1 MSNRD
6 YEYNSNICKVDKVQF
21 SLLSPDEIRNNAT
34 CKVCDHTLYIT
45 SQEGIST
52 PSPGG
57 LYDLRMGAIDSNVI
71 CQTCEQRSSL
81 CPGHFGYID
90 LAAPVFHMHFMPRIL
105 KLLKCVC
112 FRCSKLLLD
121 DEELEIDSKDV
132 YEKFDLIHEKSK
144 KKKICGCV
152 NGCGSIQP
160 TRYTKEGIGKV
171 FAEWIY
177 KDQENKKVLIKADDV
192 LKIFKRITDEDC
204 IKLGMNPDFCRPEWL
219 ICTVLPVP
227 PPAVR
232 PSVKQDN
239 NQRSDDDLTYKL
251 IDIVKANSKLQEKIA
266 NNQLEY
272 IDDNITVIQ
281 YHVATLINNDQP
293 FGAGVPQAN
302 VQRSGRTLKSLQQRV
317 KSKDGRIRGNLMGKR
332 VDFSARSVIT
342 PDPFIGIDELGVPK
356 NIAKNL
362 TFPEK
367 VTELNIDRLKKYILN
382 GYDTWPGVKN
392 IKKVGEDSIKNLKHV
407 DLNKMVEELQI
418 GDICN
423 RHLIDGDIV
432 LFNRQPS
439 LHKMSMMGHRIK
451 VMDANTFRLNVC
463 VTSPYNADF
472 DGDEMNMHVPQS
484 QQTVSELMNL
494 AMVPTQIVSPQEGK
508 PVIGLV
514 QDALLGASRL
524 TLNNKEL
531 QYIMPFGE
539 EFENVNHQFLFNKKE
554 FMNLMMWN
562 NSFTNMKKI
571 PSTINLNNCD
581 YWTGKQVFSSVLP
594 DINIKNKKIDIENGL
609 IIEKDKNKNYLVKKN
624 LATSSGS
631 LIHTIFNDL
640 GKKDAADYLNNCQG
654 ITNNFLLQTGFS
666 VGISDLIINKKVVEQ
681 INDVIKE
688 KKMNVDSILEDIQKG
703 LLERKYHTSLNE
715 EFETLVTQELN
726 AATDEAGNLTK
737 DNLDVVNNRFV
748 NMITAG
754 SKGNIINICQMIAC
768 VGQCAVEGKRIPKHY
783 KNRTLPHFS
792 QFDNTAESRGFVE
805 NSFYKGLQ
813 PHEFYFHA
821 MGGREG
827 IIDTAVKT
835 SETGYI
841 QRRLIK
847 ALEDVKVNYD
857 LTLRNHNEEII
868 QFLYGEDGLE
878 SSKLEKQHID
888 DLIDID
894 MNEFEN
900 RYKNPKILEPYMK
913 NKKITGLNKEFE
925 NLFNNLLDF
934 RKYIINNII
943 NQINN
948 DIYQSLNI
956 DRIILNNSIQFKLV
970 SLNDLEPEYLF
981 ENVNKLIEKIK
992 INRKDVIE
1000 DETYNPTYILHN
1012 IIRFKLSPYNLYIKN
1027 KISKLAFDKILEEI
1041 EYRFIKGFSEAGE
1054 MVGTITAQSIGEPA
1068 TQMTLNTFH
1077 FAGVAAKSNV
1087 TRGVPRLKELLSVS
1101 KNIKNPSLSIY
1112 LKDVKDND
1120 VTKIKQIK
1128 NSITY
1133 TNIRGL
1139 VRSTAIYFDP
1149 DIEETILL
1157 EEEHKKILTNE
1168 SEWKAELNAQD
1179 YKCENECEEEEDK
1192 SCPYILVIEFSK
1204 KKLLDKNIDMETI
1217 SNFINTEF
1225 NNTDEKA
1232 TISCSMSN
1240 TNTVNDKL
1248 LLRIRLK
1255 EGDVEEDDFNL
1266 LKLLEKNIL
1275 DIKISGINNIT
1286 GSNVR
1291 KIDTKSIDEMGNIY
1305 NNKQVILDTS
1315 GSNLIDVLAQDNIDT
1330 QNTISNDIHEVLS
1343 VLGVEA
1349 ARMILME
1356 EFLDVIYNAGSSLN
1370 PRHIE
1375 VLVDTMTFSGNIMSI
1390 DRFGINRSNYGPIAK
1405 ASFEEMTDQLYRS
1418 AIFGEVDNCKG
1429 VSANV
1434 LFGQEAQCGTGCSDI
1449 LFDEAKFFAHNNY
1462 NMPNYN
1468 INKEKC
1474 TTLIDSFNYSLEDDI
1489 EEDIDVYEHNINL
1502 I

>member
-6 YEYNSNICKVDKVQF
+6 YEYNSNICKVEKVQF
-21 SLLSPDEIRNNAT
+21 SLLSPEEIKNQSA
-34 CKVCDHTLYIT
+34 CKICDHTLYIT
-45 SQEGIST
+45 SQDGVST

-57 LYDLRMGAIDSNVI
+57 LYDLKMGAIDSNVI
-71 CQTCEQRSSL
+71 CETCEQKSSL
-81 CPGHFGYID
+81 CPGHFGYIE
-90 LAAPVFHMHFMPRIL
+90 LAAPVFHMHFLPRIL
-105 KLLKCVC
+105 KLLKCIC

-121 DEELEIDSKDV
+121 DDELNVESKDI
-132 YEKFDLIHEKSK
+132 YEKFELIYEKSK

-177 KDQENKKVLIKADDV
+177 KEKENSKKVLVKPDYV
-192 LKIFKRITDEDC
+192 LKIFKRITDADC
-204 IKLGMNPDFCRPEWL
+204 IKLGFSPNFCRPEWL

-251 IDIVKANSKLQEKIA
+251 IDIVKANAKLQDKI
-266 NNQLEY
+266 NVDPNDPY
-272 IDDNITVIQ
+272 IDDHITVIQ

-342 PDPFIGIDELGVPK
+342 PDPFIGIDELGVPI

-367 VTELNIDRLKKYILN
+367 VTELNIERLKQSILN
-382 GYDTWPGVKN
+382 GYDVHPGVKS
-392 IKKVGEDSIKNLKHV
+392 IKKTGEDSIKNLKHV
-407 DLNKMVEELQI
+407 DLEKMVEELQI

-423 RHLIDGDIV
+423 RHLIDGDVV

-439 LHKMSMMGHRIK
+439 LHKMSMMAHRIK
-451 VMDANTFRLNVC
+451 IMTANTFRLNVC

-484 QQTVSELMNL
+484 QQTISELKNL

-524 TLNNKEL
+524 TLNNKGL
-531 QYIMPFGE
+531 KYIMPNLEDIEPDF
-539 EFENVNHQFLFNKKE
+539 NSQFLFNKKQY
-554 FMNLMMWN
+554 MNLMMWN
-562 NSFTNMKKI
+562 KAFTNMNMIPGIEHPIKK
-571 PSTINLNNCD
+571 NK
-581 YWTGKQVFSSVLP
+581 YWTGKQVFSTVLP
-594 DINIKNKKIDIENGL
+594 DINIKNKDTNIERGL
-609 IIEKDKNKNYLVKKN
+609 LSNDSNKNYLVKKN
-624 LATSSGS
+624 LATSNGS
-631 LIHTIFNDL
+631 LVHIIFNDL
-640 GKKDAADYLNNCQG
+640 GKDSAANYLNNCQG
-654 ITNNFLLQTGFS
+654 ITNTFLLHSGFS
-666 VGISDLIINKKVVEQ
+666 VGISDLLINKSVVNKIEDFIQ
-681 INDVIKE
+681 E
-688 KKMNVDSILEDIQKG
+688 KKKNVNDILQEIEDG
-703 LLERKYHTSLNE
+703 LLEKKYHTSLNE

-726 AATDEAGNLTK
+726 TATDEAGRLTI
-737 DNLDVVNNRFV
+737 DSLDVINNRFV
-748 NMITAG
+748 NMVKAG

-768 VGQCAVEGKRIPKHY
+768 VGQCAVDGRRIPKHY
-783 KNRTLPHFS
+783 KNRTLPHFC
-792 QFDNTAESRGFVE
+792 QFDNSAESRGFVE

-878 SSKLEKQHID
+878 SSKLEKQYID
-888 DLIDID
+888 DLIDIEMD
-894 MNEFEN
+894 EFRN
-900 RYKNPKILEPYMK
+900 RYYNPKTIEGYFD
-913 NKKITGLNKEFE
+913 KKFNSSLKTQYDK
-925 NLFNNLLDF
+925 LFQNLLDF
-934 RKYIINNII
+934 RKYIIKHII
-943 NQINN
+943 NEINN
-948 DIYQSLNI
+948 DIYQAINV
-956 DRIILNNSIQFKLV
+956 DRIILNNSIKYKLV
-970 SLNDLEPEYLF
+970 SLSDLEPTYLF
-981 ENVNKLIEKIK
+981 TKVDELISKIK
-992 INRKDVIE
+992 INRKDIDGE
-1000 DETYNPTYILHN
+1000 IYNPTYVLHN
-1012 IIRFKLSPYNLYIKN
+1012 ILRLKLSPYNLYVKN
-1027 KISKLAFDKILEEI
+1027 NISKLAFDNILEEI
-1041 EYRFIKGFSEAGE
+1041 QYRFNKGFSEAGE

-1101 KNIKNPSLSIY
+1101 KSIKNPSLSIY
-1112 LKDVKDND
+1112 LKDIKDND
-1120 VTKIKQIK
+1120 VTTIKKIK
-1128 NSITY
+1128 NNITK
-1133 TNIRGL
+1133 TCIRDL
-1139 VRSTAIYFDP
+1139 VKSTSIYFDP
-1149 DIEETILL
+1149 DIEDTILV
-1157 EEEHKKILTNE
+1157 EQEHKDILNNE
-1168 SEWKAELNAQD
+1168 DMWNSYLKDND
-1179 YKCENECEEEEDK
+1179 YKCDKECSEMDS

-1204 KKLLDKNIDMETI
+1204 KKLLDKNIDMNEI
-1217 SNFINTEF
+1217 VEFIDTAYEG
-1225 NNTDEKA
+1225 DQ
-1232 TISCSMSN
+1232 ISCVLSN
-1240 TNTVNDKL
+1240 TNTINDKL
-1248 LLRIRLK
+1248 LLRIRLN
-1255 EGDVEEDDFNL
+1255 EGDFEDDDFNL
-1266 LKLLEKNIL
+1266 LKLMEKHIL
-1275 DIKISGINNIT
+1275 DIKISGINNIH

-1291 KIDTKSIDEMGNIY
+1291 KIDMKSIDDDGNIY

-1315 GSNLIDVLAQDNIDT
+1315 GTNLIDVLAEENVDT
-1330 QNTISNDIHEVLS
+1330 ENTISNDIYEVLD
-1343 VLGVEA
+1343 VLGIEA
-1349 ARMILME
+1349 ARLILME
-1356 EFLDVIYNAGSSLN
+1356 EFLDVIISAGSSLN
-1370 PRHIE
+1370 PRHIQ

-1418 AIFGEVDNCKG
+1418 AIFGEIDNCKG

-1434 LFGQEAQCGTGCSDI
+1434 LFGQEANCGTGCCDI
-1449 LFDEAKFFAHNNY
+1449 LFDESRFFAENGY
-1462 NMPNYN
+1462 DMKEYN
-1468 INKEKC
+1468 IDDCSDIKN
-1474 TTLIDSFNYSLEDDI
+1474 TFSYSFEEQDNLDELDEDEIELYDYS
-1489 EEDIDVYEHNINL
+1489 
-1502 I
+1502 

>member
-6 YEYNSNICKVDKVQF
+6 YEYNSNICKVEKVQF
-21 SLLSPDEIRNNAT
+21 SLLSPEEIKNQSA
-34 CKVCDHTLYIT
+34 CKICDHTLYIT
-45 SQEGIST
+45 SQDGVST

-57 LYDLRMGAIDSNVI
+57 LYDLKMGAIDSNVI
-71 CQTCEQRSSL
+71 CETCEQKSSL
-81 CPGHFGYID
+81 CPGHFGYIE
-90 LAAPVFHMHFMPRIL
+90 LAKPVFHMHFLTRIL
-105 KLLKCVC
+105 KLLKCIC

-121 DEELEIDSKDV
+121 DDELNVVGKDI
-132 YEKFDLIHEKSK
+132 YEKFDLIYEKSK

-177 KDQENKKVLIKADDV
+177 KEKENSKKVLVKPDYV

-204 IKLGMNPDFCRPEWL
+204 IKLGFSPNFCRPEWL

-251 IDIVKANSKLQEKIA
+251 IDIVKANAKLQDKI
-266 NNQLEY
+266 NVDPNDPY
-272 IDDNITVIQ
+272 IDDHITVIQ

-342 PDPFIGIDELGVPK
+342 PDPFIGIDELGVPI
-356 NIAKNL
+356 NIARNL

-367 VTELNIDRLKKYILN
+367 VTELNIERLKQSILN
-382 GYDTWPGVKN
+382 GYDTHPGVKS
-392 IKKVGEDSIKNLKHV
+392 IKKNGEDSIKNLKHV
-407 DLNKMVEELQI
+407 DLEKMVEELQI

-423 RHLIDGDIV
+423 RHLIDGDVV

-439 LHKMSMMGHRIK
+439 LHKMSMMAHKIK
-451 VMDANTFRLNVC
+451 IMTANTFRLNVC

-484 QQTVSELMNL
+484 QQTISELKNL

-524 TLNNKEL
+524 TLTNKGLE
-531 QYIMPFGE
+531 YIMPDLDGMD
-539 EFENVNHQFLFNKKE
+539 ENFNSQFLFNEKQY
-554 FMNLMMWN
+554 MNLMMWN
-562 NSFTNMKKI
+562 KAFTNMNMI
-571 PSTINLNNCD
+571 PGIEHPIKNNK
-581 YWTGKQVFSSVLP
+581 YWTGKQVFSTVLP
-594 DINIKNKKIDIENGL
+594 DINIKNKDTNIERGL
-609 IIEKDKNKNYLVKKN
+609 ISNSPDKNYLVKKN
-624 LATSSGS
+624 LATSNGS
-631 LIHTIFNDL
+631 LVHIIFNDL
-640 GKKDAADYLNNCQG
+640 GKDSAAGYLNNCQG
-654 ITNNFLLQTGFS
+654 ITNTFLLHSGFS
-666 VGISDLIINKKVVEQ
+666 VGISDLLINKSVVNKIDEFIQ
-681 INDVIKE
+681 E
-688 KKMNVDSILEDIQKG
+688 KKKNVNDILQEIEDG
-703 LLERKYHTSLNE
+703 LLEKKYHTSLNE

-726 AATDEAGNLTK
+726 AATDEAGKLTI
-737 DNLDVVNNRFV
+737 DSLDVVNNRFV
-748 NMITAG
+748 NMVQAG

-768 VGQCAVEGKRIPKHY
+768 VGQCSVDGRRIPKHY
-783 KNRTLPHFS
+783 KNRTLPHFC
-792 QFDNTAESRGFVE
+792 QFDNSAESRGFVE

-878 SSKLEKQHID
+878 SSKLEKQYVD
-888 DLIDID
+888 DLIDIEMD
-894 MNEFEN
+894 EFRN
-900 RYKNPKILEPYMK
+900 RYSNPKTIGGYLD
-913 NKKITGLNKEFE
+913 KKFKDSLKTQYDKLFE
-925 NLFNNLLDF
+925 NLLDF
-934 RKYIINNII
+934 RKYVIKHIINE
-943 NQINN
+943 INN
-948 DIYQSLNI
+948 DIYQAINV
-956 DRIILNNSIQFKLV
+956 DRIILNNSIKFKLV
-970 SLNDLEPEYLF
+970 SLSDLDPIYLF
-981 ENVNKLIEKIK
+981 KKVDELISKIR
-992 INRKDVIE
+992 INRKDIDGE
-1000 DETYNPTYILHN
+1000 IYNPTYVLHN
-1012 IIRFKLSPYNLYIKN
+1012 ILRLKLSPYNLYVKN
-1027 KISKLAFDKILEEI
+1027 NISKLAFDNILEEI
-1041 EYRFIKGFSEAGE
+1041 EYRFNKGFSEAGE

-1112 LKDVKDND
+1112 LKDIKDND
-1120 VTKIKQIK
+1120 VTSIKKIK
-1128 NSITY
+1128 NNITK
-1133 TNIRGL
+1133 TCVRDL
-1139 VRSTAIYFDP
+1139 VKSTAIYFDP
-1149 DIEETILL
+1149 EIDDTILL
-1157 EEEHKKILTNE
+1157 ESEHQDILKNEEMWSKYL
-1168 SEWKAELNAQD
+1168 SEND
-1179 YKCENECEEEEDK
+1179 YKCEEDCNEN

-1204 KKLLDKNIDMETI
+1204 KKLLDKNIDMNEI
-1217 SNFINTEF
+1217 VEFINTAYEG
-1225 NNTDEKA
+1225 DQ
-1232 TISCSMSN
+1232 IRCILSN
-1240 TNTVNDKL
+1240 TNTINDKL

-1255 EGDVEEDDFNL
+1255 EGDFEDDDFNL
-1266 LKLLEKNIL
+1266 LKLMEKHIL
-1275 DIKISGINNIT
+1275 DIKISGINKIE

-1291 KIDTKSIDEMGNIY
+1291 KIDMKSIDDSGNIY
-1305 NNKQVILDTS
+1305 NKKQVILDTS
-1315 GSNLIDVLAQDNIDT
+1315 GTNLLDVLSEPNVDT
-1330 QNTISNDIHEVLS
+1330 ENTISNDIYEVLD
-1343 VLGVEA
+1343 VLGIEA
-1349 ARMILME
+1349 ARLVLME
-1356 EFLDVIYNAGSSLN
+1356 EFLDVIISAGSSLN
-1370 PRHIE
+1370 PRHIQ

-1434 LFGQEAQCGTGCSDI
+1434 LFGQEANCGTGCCDI
-1449 LFDEAKFFAHNNY
+1449 LFDESKFFAENGY
-1462 NMPNYN
+1462 NMKEYN
-1468 INKEKC
+1468 IEDCSSIKNTFSYSFEENDDDEE
-1474 TTLIDSFNYSLEDDI
+1474 IDL
-1489 EEDIDVYEHNINL
+1489 YEY
-1502 I
+1502 

>member
-6 YEYNSNICKVDKVQF
+6 YEYNSNICKICTVQF

-34 CKVCDHTLYIT
+34 CKIIDHTLYVT
-45 SQEGIST
+45 SQDGIST

-57 LYDLRMGAIDSNVI
+57 LYDLKMGAIDSNVI
-71 CQTCEQRSSL
+71 CETCEQRSSL
-81 CPGHFGYID
+81 CPGHFGYVD
-90 LAAPVFHMHFMPRIL
+90 LAKPVFHMHFMPRIL

-112 FRCSKLLLD
+112 FRCSKLLLS
-121 DEELEIDSKDV
+121 DEELDINSKDI

-144 KKKICGCV
+144 KKKVCGNV

-160 TRYTKEGIGKV
+160 TRYIKEGIGKV

-177 KDQENKKVLIKADDV
+177 KDQENKKVLVKPENV
-192 LKIFKRITDEDC
+192 LKIFKRITDDEC
-204 IKLGMNPDFCRPEWL
+204 IKLGFSPQFCRPEWL

-251 IDIVKANSKLQEKIA
+251 IDIVKANTKLQEKI
-266 NNQLEY
+266 NRGDEDY
-272 IDDNITVIQ
+272 IDDHVTLIQ
-281 YHVATLINNDQP
+281 YHVATLINNDHP
-293 FGAGVPQAN
+293 FGAGVPKAT
-302 VQRSGRTLKSLQQRV
+302 VQRSGRETKSLQQRV

-342 PDPFIGIDELGVPK
+342 PDPFIDIDELGVPI

-362 TFPEK
+362 TFPERITDMNK
-367 VTELNIDRLKKYILN
+367 DRLKTYILN
-382 GYDTWPGVKN
+382 GYDTWPGAKS
-392 IKKVGEDSIKNLKHV
+392 IKKYNEDSIKNLKHV
-407 DLNKMVEELQI
+407 DLNKIVEELQI
-418 GDICN
+418 GDIVN
-423 RHLIDGDIV
+423 RHLLDGDIV

-451 VMDANTFRLNVC
+451 IMKANTFRLNVC

-484 QQTVSELMNL
+484 YQTVSELKNL
-494 AMVPTQIVSPQEGK
+494 CLVPTQIISPQEGK

-524 TLNNKEL
+524 TLENSEL
-531 QYIMPFGE
+531 QYTMPQNI
-539 EFENVNHQFLFNKKE
+539 ENNNQILFNKKL

-562 NSFTNMKKI
+562 KKFTNM
-571 PSTINLNNCD
+571 TNNNSEEYNGCR
-581 YWTGKQVFSSVLP
+581 YWTGKETFSTVLP
-594 DINIKNKKIDIENGL
+594 NINIKNKSTIIENGEL
-609 IIEKDKNKNYLVKKN
+609 KKGYLVKKN
-624 LATSSGS
+624 LATSNGS
-631 LIHTIFNDL
+631 LIHTIYNDL
-640 GKKDAADYLNNCQG
+640 GKDDAASYLNNCQG
-654 ITNNFLLQTGFS
+654 ITNNFLLHTGFS
-666 VGISDLIINKKVVEQ
+666 VGISDLIIGKNIVNQ
-681 INDVIKE
+681 LSTIIKE
-688 KKMNVDSILEDIQKG
+688 KKENVNNILIDIQNG

-726 AATDEAGNLTK
+726 SASDDIGNLTVESL
-737 DNLDVVNNRFV
+737 NVINNRFV
-748 NMITAG
+748 NMVEAG
-754 SKGNIINICQMIAC
+754 SKGNIINICQMIGC
-768 VGQCAVEGKRIPKHY
+768 VGQCAVDGRRIPKHY

-792 QFDNTAESRGFVE
+792 QFDNSAESRGFVE

-847 ALEDVKVNYD
+847 ALEDVKVSYD

-878 SSKLEKQHID
+878 SSKLEKQSLD
-888 DLIDID
+888 DVIDID
-894 MNEFEN
+894 MVEFN
-900 RYKNPKILEPYMK
+900 KRYNDVSVVNSFLQNKINSVNMPKIKSYY
-913 NKKITGLNKEFE
+913 ND
-925 NLFNNLLDF
+925 LFKNLLDF
-934 RKYIINNII
+934 RKYIIKHII
-943 NQINN
+943 NEINN

-956 DRIILNNSIQFKLV
+956 DRIILNNNVKFKSVKL
-970 SLNDLEPEYLF
+970 SDLEPLYLF
-981 ENVNKLIEKIK
+981 ETVDKLIESIK
-992 INRKDVIE
+992 INRKDI
-1000 DETYNPTYILHN
+1000 DNNLYNPTYVLHS
-1012 IIRFKLSPYNLYIKN
+1012 IIRFKLSPYNLYIRN
-1027 KISKLAFDKILEEI
+1027 NISKMGFDAIVSEILE
-1041 EYRFIKGFSEAGE
+1041 RFKKGFSEAGE
-1054 MVGTITAQSIGEPA
+1054 MVGTVTAQSIGEPA

-1101 KNIKNPSLSIY
+1101 KSIKNPSLSIY

-1120 VTKIKQIK
+1120 VTSIKKIKNTITKTCIK
-1128 NSITY
+1128 D
-1133 TNIRGL
+1133 L
-1139 VRSTAIYFDP
+1139 VKSTAIYFDP
-1149 DIEETILL
+1149 DVDNTILL
-1157 EEEHKKILTNE
+1157 EPEHIEIIKQEKLWNTF
-1168 SEWKAELNAQD
+1168 LND
-1179 YKCENECEEEEDK
+1179 NNYKCTEKCDN
-1192 SCPYILVIEFSK
+1192 SCPYILVVELSK
-1204 KKLLDKNIDMETI
+1204 KKLLDKNMNMEEI
-1217 SNFINTEF
+1217 SNFINNEF
-1225 NNTDEKA
+1225 NMETA
-1232 TISCSMSN
+1232 TIECIITNNNTSN
-1240 TNTVNDKL
+1240 NKL
-1248 LLRIRLK
+1248 LLRIRLI
-1255 EGDVEEDDFNL
+1255 EGDPEEDDFNL
-1266 LKLLEKNIL
+1266 LKLIEKNVL
-1275 DIKISGINNIT
+1275 DIKISGINNIS

-1291 KIDTKSIDEMGNIY
+1291 KIDTKTIDNDGNIF

-1315 GSNLIDVLAQDNIDT
+1315 GTNLLDVLSLDNIDT
-1330 QNTISNDIHEVLS
+1330 INTISNDIYEVLE
-1343 VLGVEA
+1343 VLGIEA
-1349 ARMILME
+1349 ARMVLME
-1356 EFLDVIYNAGSSLN
+1356 EFMDVIISAGSSLN
-1370 PRHIE
+1370 PRHIQ

-1449 LFDEAKFFAHNNY
+1449 LFDEAKFFAHNS
-1462 NMPNYN
+1462 YN
-1468 INKEKC
+1468 IPDYNIDPQKC
-1474 TTLIDSFNYSLEDDI
+1474 FNLDKFNYSFENDTDDEDDVV
-1489 EEDIDVYEHNINL
+1489 DVFDHSINL
-1502 I
+1502 V

>member
-6 YEYNSNICKVDKVQF
+6 YEYNSNICKVKKVQF
-21 SLLSPDEIRNNAT
+21 SLLSPEEIKGQAT
-34 CKVCDHTLYIT
+34 CQVIDHTLYVT
-45 SQEGIST
+45 SQDGVST

-57 LYDLRMGAIDSNVI
+57 LYDLKMGAIDSNVI
-71 CQTCEQRSSL
+71 CETCEQRSSL
-81 CPGHFGYID
+81 CPGHFGYIQ
-90 LAAPVFHMHFMPRIL
+90 LAAPVFHMHFMSRIL
-105 KLLKCVC
+105 KLLKCIC
-112 FRCSKLLLD
+112 FRCSKLLLS
-121 DEELEIDSKDV
+121 DEELEVDSKDI
-132 YEKFDLIHEKSK
+132 YEKFDLIYEKSK
-144 KKKICGCV
+144 KKKICGCA

-160 TRYTKEGIGKV
+160 TRYSKEGIGKV

-177 KDQENKKVLIKADDV
+177 KDQENKKVLVKPDYV

-204 IKLGMNPDFCRPEWL
+204 IKLGFSPSFCRPEWL
-219 ICTVLPVP
+219 ICEVLPVA

-251 IDIVKANSKLQEKIA
+251 IDIVKANSKLLEKI
-266 NNQLEY
+266 NSGQTEY
-272 IDDNITVIQ
+272 IDDHITVLQ
-281 YHVATLINNDQP
+281 YHIATLINNDQP

-342 PDPFIGIDELGVPK
+342 PDPFIGIDELGVPI

-367 VTELNIDRLKKYILN
+367 VTEYNIERLKKAILN
-382 GYDTWPGVKN
+382 GYDNWPGVKS
-392 IKKVGEDSIKNLKHV
+392 IKKTGEDSIKNLKHV
-407 DLNKMVEELQI
+407 DLNKMVDELRI

-423 RHLIDGDIV
+423 RHLVDGDVV

-439 LHKMSMMGHRIK
+439 LHKMSMMAHRII
-451 VMDANTFRLNVC
+451 VMKANTFRLNVC

-484 QQTVSELMNL
+484 YQTISELKNL
-494 AMVPTQIVSPQEGK
+494 AMVPTQIISPQEGK

-524 TLNNKEL
+524 TLENDEL
-531 QYIMPFGE
+531 CYIMTNELE
-539 EFENVNHQFLFNKKE
+539 ENKQFLFNKKQM
-554 FMNLMMWN
+554 MNLMMWN
-562 NSFTNMKKI
+562 KSFTNTENISESFVNK
-571 PSTINLNNCD
+571 NNCK
-581 YWTGKQVFSSVLP
+581 YWTGKQIFSTVLP
-594 DINIKNKKIDIENGL
+594 SINVKNSSTDIEQGEL
-609 IIEKDKNKNYLVKKN
+609 TKGYLVKKN
-624 LATSSGS
+624 LATSNGS

-640 GKKDAADYLNNCQG
+640 GKDDAAHYLNDCQG

-666 VGISDLIINKKVVEQ
+666 VGISDLIINRKVVKN
-681 INDVIKE
+681 INDIIEE
-688 KKMNVDSILEDIQKG
+688 KKMNVNEILLDIQKG

-715 EFETLVTQELN
+715 EFETLATQELN
-726 AATDEAGNLTK
+726 TATDEAGKLTS
-737 DNLDVVNNRFV
+737 DSLDVVNNRFV
-748 NMITAG
+748 NMVQAG

-768 VGQCAVEGKRIPKHY
+768 VGQCSVDGRRIPKHY

-792 QFDNTAESRGFVE
+792 QFDNSAESRGFVE

-888 DLIDID
+888 ELIDID
-894 MNEFEN
+894 MDEFNN
-900 RYKNPKILEPYMK
+900 RY
-913 NKKITGLNKEFE
+913 LNT
-925 NLFNNLLDF
+925 NLVM
-934 RKYIINNII
+934 RY
-943 NQINN
+943 INN
-948 DIYQSLNI
+948 DIKINKADYELKTNELAKNLMELRKYIVKNISNEINNEIYQSINI
-956 DRIILNNSIQFKLV
+956 DRIILNNRIKFKMH
-970 SLNDLEPEYLF
+970 SLSDLSPNYLF
-981 ENVNKLIEKIK
+981 EEVDKLIEKIR
-992 INRKDVIE
+992 INRKDI
-1000 DETYNPTYILHN
+1000 DNINYNPTYILHN
-1012 IIRFKLSPYNLYIKN
+1012 IIRFKLSPYNLYVKN
-1027 KISKLAFDKILEEI
+1027 KISKLAFDTIVEEI
-1041 EYRFIKGFSEAGE
+1041 IYRFNKGFSEAGE

-1101 KNIKNPSLSIY
+1101 KSIKNPSLSIY

-1120 VTKIKQIK
+1120 VSKIKKIK
-1128 NSITY
+1128 NNITK
-1133 TNIRGL
+1133 TCIRDL
-1139 VRSTAIYFDP
+1139 VKCTAIYFDP
-1149 DIEETILL
+1149 DVDDTILV
-1157 EEEHKKILTNE
+1157 EPEHKEILTNE
-1168 SEWKAELNAQD
+1168 KEWEKFLEESD
-1179 YKCENECEEEEDK
+1179 YKCQDSCEETEDM
-1192 SCPYILVIEFSK
+1192 SCPYVLVIEISK
-1204 KKLLDKNIDMETI
+1204 KKLLDKNMNMELLAQ
-1217 SNFINTEF
+1217 FINETFNKDSAEISCILGN
-1225 NNTDEKA
+1225 NNTK
-1232 TISCSMSN
+1232 
-1240 TNTVNDKL
+1240 NDKL
-1248 LLRIRLK
+1248 LLRIRLTN
-1255 EGDVEEDDFNL
+1255 GDVEDDDFNL
-1266 LKLLEKNIL
+1266 LKLIEKNIL
-1275 DIKISGINNIT
+1275 DIKISGVNNIT

-1291 KIDTKSIDEMGNIY
+1291 KINTKKIDDIGNIY
-1305 NNKQVILDTS
+1305 DKKQVILDTS
-1315 GSNLIDVLAQDNIDT
+1315 GSNLLDVLALDDIDT
-1330 QNTISNDIHEVLS
+1330 ENTISNDIHEVLA
-1343 VLGVEA
+1343 VLGIEA
-1349 ARMILME
+1349 ARTILME
-1356 EFLDVIYNAGSSLN
+1356 EFMDVIDSAGSSLN
-1370 PRHIE
+1370 PRHIQ

-1418 AIFGEVDNCKG
+1418 AIFGEVDNCEG

-1434 LFGQEAQCGTGCSDI
+1434 LFGQEARCGTGCCDI
-1449 LFDEAKFFAHNNY
+1449 LFDESKFFAHNNL
-1462 NMPNYN
+1462 NMKDHS
-1468 INKEKC
+1468 IDENKCKDILSEF
-1474 TTLIDSFNYSLEDDI
+1474 IYSFDE
-1489 EEDIDVYEHNINL
+1489 EEDSNNL
-1502 I
+1502 VDIFDHEVSVV

>member
-6 YEYNSNICKVDKVQF
+6 YEYNSNICKVSKVQF
-21 SLLSPDEIRNNAT
+21 SLLSPEEIKGQAT
-34 CKVCDHTLYIT
+34 CQIIDHTLYVT
-45 SQEGIST
+45 SQDGIST

-57 LYDLRMGAIDSNVI
+57 LYDLKMGAIDSNVI
-71 CQTCEQRSSL
+71 CETCEQRSSL
-81 CPGHFGYID
+81 CPGHFGYIQ
-90 LAAPVFHMHFMPRIL
+90 LAAPVFHMHFMSRIL
-105 KLLKCVC
+105 KLLKCIC
-112 FRCSKLLLD
+112 FRCSKLLLS
-121 DEELEIDSKDV
+121 DEELDVESKNI
-132 YEKFDLIHEKSK
+132 YEKFDLIYEKSK

-152 NGCGSIQP
+152 NGCGSLQP

-177 KDQENKKVLIKADDV
+177 KDQDNKKVLVKPDYV
-192 LKIFKRITDEDC
+192 LKIFKRITDDDC
-204 IKLGMNPDFCRPEWL
+204 IKLGFSPNFCRPEWL
-219 ICTVLPVP
+219 ICEVLPVS

-251 IDIVKANSKLQEKIA
+251 IDIVKANSKLQEKIKSG
-266 NNQLEY
+266 QTEY
-272 IDDNITVIQ
+272 IDDHITVLQ
-281 YHVATLINNDQP
+281 YHIATLINNDQP

-342 PDPFIGIDELGVPK
+342 PDPFIGIDELGVPI

-367 VTELNIDRLKKYILN
+367 VTEYNIDRLKNAILN
-382 GYDTWPGVKN
+382 GYDNWPGVKS
-392 IKKVGEDSIKNLKHV
+392 IKKTGEDSIKNLKHV
-407 DLNKMVEELQI
+407 DLNKMVDELQI

-439 LHKMSMMGHRIK
+439 LHKMSMMAHKII
-451 VMDANTFRLNVC
+451 VMEANTFRLNVC

-484 QQTVSELMNL
+484 YQTISELKNL
-494 AMVPTQIVSPQEGK
+494 AMVPTQIISPQEGK

-524 TLNNKEL
+524 TLENDEL
-531 QYIMPFGE
+531 CYIMTNDLDG
-539 EFENVNHQFLFNKKE
+539 NKQFLFNKKQM
-554 FMNLMMWN
+554 MNLMMWN
-562 NSFTNMKKI
+562 KSFTNTGNI
-571 PSTINLNNCD
+571 SDSFINKNDCN
-581 YWTGKQVFSSVLP
+581 YWTGKQIFSTVLP
-594 DINIKNKKIDIENGL
+594 NINVKNSSTDIEEGEL
-609 IIEKDKNKNYLVKKN
+609 NKGYLVKKN
-624 LATSSGS
+624 LATSNGS

-640 GKKDAADYLNNCQG
+640 GKDDAASYLNNCQG

-666 VGISDLIINKKVVEQ
+666 VGISDLIINRNVVKK
-681 INDVIKE
+681 INNIIEE
-688 KKMNVDSILEDIQKG
+688 KKMNVNDILLDIQKG

-715 EFETLVTQELN
+715 EFETLATQELN
-726 AATDEAGNLTK
+726 AATDEAGKLTS
-737 DNLDVVNNRFV
+737 DSLDVVNNRFV

-768 VGQCAVEGKRIPKHY
+768 VGQCSVDGRRIPKHY
-783 KNRTLPHFS
+783 KNRTLPHFP
-792 QFDNTAESRGFVE
+792 QFDNSAESRGFVE

-878 SSKLEKQHID
+878 SSKLEKQNIA
-888 DLIDID
+888 DLISID

-900 RYKNPKILEPYMK
+900 RYQNIELIKPYIKKDIKLNTSELELK
-913 NKKITGLNKEFE
+913 QTDLVLHLKE
-925 NLFNNLLDF
+925 L
-934 RKYIINNII
+934 RKYIIENII
-943 NQINN
+943 NEINN
-948 DIYQSLNI
+948 EIYQTINI
-956 DRIILNNSIQFKLV
+956 DRIILNNSIKFKLA
-970 SLNDLEPEYLF
+970 SLSDLSPTYLF
-981 ENVNKLIEKIK
+981 EEVDKLIEKIR
-992 INRKDVIE
+992 INRADI
-1000 DETYNPTYILHN
+1000 DNINYNPTYILHN
-1012 IIRFKLSPYNLYIKN
+1012 IIRYKLSPYNLYVKN
-1027 KISKLAFDKILEEI
+1027 NISKLAFDTIIEEI
-1041 EYRFIKGFSEAGE
+1041 IYRFNKGFSEAGE
-1054 MVGTITAQSIGEPA
+1054 MIGTITAQSIGEPA

-1112 LKDVKDND
+1112 LDNVQDND
-1120 VTKIKQIK
+1120 VAKIKKIQ
-1128 NSITY
+1128 NNITK
-1133 TNIRGL
+1133 TCIRDL
-1139 VRSTAIYFDP
+1139 VKCTAIYFDP
-1149 DIEETILL
+1149 DIDDTILIEPEHKEILANEKEWVKYLEET
-1157 EEEHKKILTNE
+1157 
-1168 SEWKAELNAQD
+1168 D
-1179 YKCENECEEEEDK
+1179 YKCLDKCEETEDVA
-1192 SCPYILVIEFSK
+1192 CPYILVIEISK
-1204 KKLLDKNIDMETI
+1204 NKLLDKNMNMELLAQ
-1217 SNFINTEF
+1217 FITEQF
-1225 NNTDEKA
+1225 NKDSDE
-1232 TISCSMSN
+1232 ISCILGN
-1240 TNTVNDKL
+1240 NNTVNDKL
-1248 LLRIRLK
+1248 LLRIRLNQ
-1255 EGDVEEDDFNL
+1255 GDEEDDDFNL
-1266 LKLLEKNIL
+1266 LKLIEKNIL
-1275 DIKISGINNIT
+1275 DIKISGINKVT

-1291 KIDTKSIDEMGNIY
+1291 KINTKKIDEEGNIY
-1305 NNKQVILDTS
+1305 DKKQVILDTS
-1315 GSNLIDVLAQDNIDT
+1315 GTNLLDVLALDNIDT
-1330 QNTISNDIHEVLS
+1330 VNTISNDIHEVLA
-1343 VLGVEA
+1343 VLGIEA
-1349 ARMILME
+1349 ARTILME
-1356 EFLDVIYNAGSSLN
+1356 EFMDVIDSAGSSLN
-1370 PRHIE
+1370 PRHIQ

-1418 AIFGEVDNCKG
+1418 AIFGEIDNCEG

-1434 LFGQEAQCGTGCSDI
+1434 LFGQEARCGTGCCDI
-1449 LFDEAKFFAHNNY
+1449 LFDEAKFFSENNF
-1462 NMPNYN
+1462 NMKDNS
-1468 INKEKC
+1468 INADKC
-1474 TTLIDSFNYSLEDDI
+1474 KDILNTFNYSFEDEDDL
-1489 EEDIDVYEHNINL
+1489 ENVVDIFDHNIS
-1502 I
+1502 II

>member
-21 SLLSPDEIRNNAT
+21 SLLSPEEIKNQSA
-34 CKVCDHTLYIT
+34 CKICDHTLYIT
-45 SQEGIST
+45 SQDGVST

-57 LYDLRMGAIDSNVI
+57 LYDLKMGAIDSNVI
-71 CQTCEQRSSL
+71 CETCEQKSSL
-81 CPGHFGYID
+81 CPGHFGYIE
-90 LAAPVFHMHFMPRIL
+90 LAKPVFHMHFLPRIL
-105 KLLKCVC
+105 KLMKCIC

-121 DEELEIDSKDV
+121 DDELNIESKDI
-132 YEKFDLIHEKSK
+132 YEKFDLIYEKSK

-177 KDQENKKVLIKADDV
+177 KEKENSKKVLVKPDYV

-204 IKLGMNPDFCRPEWL
+204 IKLGFSPNFCRPEWL

-251 IDIVKANSKLQEKIA
+251 IDIVKANSKLQDKI
-266 NNQLEY
+266 NSDPNDPF
-272 IDDNITVIQ
+272 IDDHVTVIQ

-342 PDPFIGIDELGVPK
+342 PDPFIGIDELGVPI

-367 VTELNIDRLKKYILN
+367 VTELNIERLKQSILN
-382 GYDTWPGVKN
+382 GYDKHPGVKSV
-392 IKKVGEDSIKNLKHV
+392 KKTGEDSIKNLKHV
-407 DLNKMVEELQI
+407 DLEKIVEELQI

-439 LHKMSMMGHRIK
+439 LHKMSMMAHRIK
-451 VMDANTFRLNVC
+451 IMSANTFRLNVC

-484 QQTVSELMNL
+484 QQTVSELKTL

-524 TLNNKEL
+524 TLNNSGLE
-531 QYIMPFGE
+531 YIMPEVSSIGKNFGS
-539 EFENVNHQFLFNKKE
+539 QFLFNKKQY
-554 FMNLMMWN
+554 MNLMMWN
-562 NSFTNMKKI
+562 KAFTNMNTMPGFVHEKQ
-571 PSTINLNNCD
+571 NE
-581 YWTGKQVFSSVLP
+581 YWTGKQVFSTVLP
-594 DINIKNKKIDIENGL
+594 DINIKNKDTF
-609 IIEKDKNKNYLVKKN
+609 IEKGVLSNNPDKNYLVKKN
-624 LATSSGS
+624 LATSNGS
-631 LIHTIFNDL
+631 LVHIIFNDL
-640 GKKDAADYLNNCQG
+640 GKDAAANYLNNCQG
-654 ITNNFLLQTGFS
+654 ITNTFLLHTGFS
-666 VGISDLIINKKVVEQ
+666 VGISDLLINKNVVNKIDEFIQ
-681 INDVIKE
+681 E
-688 KKMNVDSILEDIQKG
+688 KKKNVNDILQEIEDG
-703 LLERKYHTSLNE
+703 LLEKKYHTSLNE

-726 AATDEAGNLTK
+726 TATDEAGRLTI
-737 DNLDVVNNRFV
+737 DSLDVINNRFV
-748 NMITAG
+748 NMVKAG

-768 VGQCAVEGKRIPKHY
+768 VGQCAVDGRRIPKHY
-783 KNRTLPHFS
+783 KNRTLPHFC
-792 QFDNTAESRGFVE
+792 QFDNSAESRGFVE

-878 SSKLEKQHID
+878 SSKLEKQYID
-888 DLIDID
+888 DLIDIEMD
-894 MNEFEN
+894 EFKN
-900 RYKNPKILEPYMK
+900 RFLNPDTIKGYYNDTKPKNLQDYY
-913 NKKITGLNKEFE
+913 NNLFE
-925 NLFNNLLDF
+925 NLLEF
-934 RKYIINNII
+934 RKYVIKHIINEIS
-943 NQINN
+943 N
-948 DIYQSLNI
+948 DIYQAINI
-956 DRIILNNSIQFKLV
+956 DRIILNNSVKYKLL
-970 SLNDLEPEYLF
+970 SLSDLEPDYLF
-981 ENVNKLIEKIK
+981 ENVEKLIDRIK
-992 INRKDVIE
+992 INRKDI
-1000 DETYNPTYILHN
+1000 DRETYNPTHILHN
-1012 IIRFKLSPYNLYIKN
+1012 IIRLKLSPYNLYIKN
-1027 KISKLAFDKILEEI
+1027 KISKLAFDNIIEEI
-1041 EYRFIKGFSEAGE
+1041 EYRFNKGFSEAGE

-1101 KNIKNPSLSIY
+1101 KSIKNPSLSIY
-1112 LKDVKDND
+1112 LKDIKDKD

-1128 NSITY
+1128 NSITK
-1133 TNIRGL
+1133 TCIRDL
-1139 VRSTAIYFDP
+1139 VKSTAIYFDP
-1149 DIEETILL
+1149 DIDETILI
-1157 EEEHKKILTNE
+1157 EPEHKDILANE
-1168 SEWKAELNAQD
+1168 QLWNNYLESNN
-1179 YKCENECEEEEDK
+1179 YKCEDKCNSGEDL

-1204 KKLLDKNIDMETI
+1204 KKLLDKNIEMNKIAE
-1217 SNFINTEF
+1217 FINNSYE
-1225 NNTDEKA
+1225 NE
-1232 TISCSMSN
+1232 ISCSMSN
-1240 TNTVNDKL
+1240 NNTVNDKL
-1248 LLRIRLK
+1248 LLRIRLIN
-1255 EGDVEEDDFNL
+1255 GDFEDDDFNL

-1275 DIKISGINNIT
+1275 DIKISGINNIE

-1291 KIDTKSIDEMGNIY
+1291 KIDMKSIDDEGNIY

-1315 GSNLIDVLAQDNIDT
+1315 GTNLIDVLAEETVDT
-1330 QNTISNDIHEVLS
+1330 ERTISNDIYEVLD
-1343 VLGVEA
+1343 VLGIEA
-1349 ARMILME
+1349 ARLILME
-1356 EFLDVIYNAGSSLN
+1356 EFLDVIISAGSSLN
-1370 PRHIE
+1370 PRHIQ

-1390 DRFGINRSNYGPIAK
+1390 DRFGINRSNYGPLAK

-1434 LFGQEAQCGTGCSDI
+1434 LFGQEANCGTGCCDI
-1449 LFDEAKFFAHNNY
+1449 LFDESRFFAENGY
-1462 NMPNYN
+1462 NMKDYKIDNCS
-1468 INKEKC
+1468 INNKFSY
-1474 TTLIDSFNYSLEDDI
+1474 SFED
-1489 EEDIDVYEHNINL
+1489 EEVDEELDLYEYEFN
-1502 I
+1502 

>member
-6 YEYNSNICKVDKVQF
+6 YEYNSNICKVCKVQF
-21 SLLSPDEIRNNAT
+21 SLLSPEEIKGQAT
-34 CKVCDHTLYIT
+34 CQIIDHTLYVT
-45 SQEGIST
+45 SQDGVST

-57 LYDLRMGAIDSNVI
+57 LYDLKMGAIDSNVI
-71 CQTCEQRSSL
+71 CETCEQRSSL
-81 CPGHFGYID
+81 CPGHFGYIQ
-90 LAAPVFHMHFMPRIL
+90 LAAPVFHMHFMSRIL
-105 KLLKCVC
+105 KLLKCIC
-112 FRCSKLLLD
+112 FRCSKLLLS
-121 DEELEIDSKDV
+121 DEELDVESKDI
-132 YEKFDLIHEKSK
+132 YEKFDLIYEKSK

-152 NGCGSIQP
+152 NGCGSTQP

-177 KDQENKKVLIKADDV
+177 KDQDNKKVLVKPDYV

-204 IKLGMNPDFCRPEWL
+204 IKLGFSPNFCRPEWL
-219 ICTVLPVP
+219 ICEVLPVA

-251 IDIVKANSKLQEKIA
+251 IDIVKANSKLQEKI
-266 NNQLEY
+266 NSGQTEY
-272 IDDNITVIQ
+272 IDDHITVLQ
-281 YHVATLINNDQP
+281 YHIATLINNDQP

-342 PDPFIGIDELGVPK
+342 PDPFIGIDELGVPI

-367 VTELNIDRLKKYILN
+367 VTEYNIERLKKAILN
-382 GYDTWPGVKN
+382 GYDNWPGVKS
-392 IKKVGEDSIKNLKHV
+392 IKKTGEDSIKNLKHV
-407 DLNKMVEELQI
+407 DLNKMVDELQL

-439 LHKMSMMGHRIK
+439 LHKMSMMAHKII
-451 VMDANTFRLNVC
+451 VMKANTFRLNVC

-484 QQTVSELMNL
+484 YQTISELKNL
-494 AMVPTQIVSPQEGK
+494 AMVPTQIISPQEGK

-524 TLNNKEL
+524 TLENEEL
-531 QYIMPFGE
+531 CYIMTNDLDG
-539 EFENVNHQFLFNKKE
+539 NKQFLFNKKQM
-554 FMNLMMWN
+554 MNLMMWN
-562 NSFTNMKKI
+562 KSFTNTENI
-571 PSTINLNNCD
+571 SDSFINKNNCN
-581 YWTGKQVFSSVLP
+581 YWTGKQIFSTVLP
-594 DINIKNKKIDIENGL
+594 NINVKNSSTDIEQGEL
-609 IIEKDKNKNYLVKKN
+609 NKGYLVKKN
-624 LATSSGS
+624 LATSNGS

-640 GKKDAADYLNNCQG
+640 GKDDAASYLNDCQG

-666 VGISDLIINKKVVEQ
+666 VGISDLIINRNVVKN
-681 INDVIKE
+681 INNIIEE
-688 KKMNVDSILEDIQKG
+688 KKMNVNDILLDIQKG

-715 EFETLVTQELN
+715 EFETLATQELN
-726 AATDEAGNLTK
+726 TATDEAGKLTS
-737 DNLDVVNNRFV
+737 DSLDVVNNRFV

-768 VGQCAVEGKRIPKHY
+768 VGQCSVDGRRIPKHY

-792 QFDNTAESRGFVE
+792 QFDNSAESRGFVE
-805 NSFYKGLQ
+805 NSFYKGLK

-878 SSKLEKQHID
+878 SSKLEKQNVS
-888 DLIDID
+888 DLISID
-894 MNEFEN
+894 MDEFEN
-900 RYKNPKILEPYMK
+900 RYQNIELIKPYI
-913 NKKITGLNKEFE
+913 KKEIKLNTSEIELKQNDLALHLKE
-925 NLFNNLLDF
+925 L
-934 RKYIINNII
+934 RKYIVENII
-943 NQINN
+943 NEINN
-948 DIYQSLNI
+948 EIYQTINI
-956 DRIILNNSIQFKLV
+956 DRIILNNSIKFKLV
-970 SLNDLEPEYLF
+970 SLSDLSPSYLF
-981 ENVNKLIEKIK
+981 EEVDKLIEKIR
-992 INRKDVIE
+992 INRGDIDNVN
-1000 DETYNPTYILHN
+1000 YNPTYILHN
-1012 IIRFKLSPYNLYIKN
+1012 IIRFKLSPYNLYVKN
-1027 KISKLAFDKILEEI
+1027 NISKLAFDTIIEEI
-1041 EYRFIKGFSEAGE
+1041 IYRFNKGFSEAGE

-1112 LKDVKDND
+1112 LDDVKDND
-1120 VTKIKQIK
+1120 VAKIKKIK
-1128 NSITY
+1128 NNITK
-1133 TNIRGL
+1133 TCIRDL
-1139 VRSTAIYFDP
+1139 VKCTAIYFDP
-1149 DIEETILL
+1149 DIDDTILIEPEHKEILANEKEWEKFLEET
-1157 EEEHKKILTNE
+1157 
-1168 SEWKAELNAQD
+1168 D
-1179 YKCENECEEEEDK
+1179 YKCVESCEENDDTA
-1192 SCPYILVIEFSK
+1192 CPYVLVIEISK
-1204 KKLLDKNIDMETI
+1204 KKLLDKNMNMELLAQ
-1217 SNFINTEF
+1217 FINEEF
-1225 NNTDEKA
+1225 NKDSAE
-1232 TISCSMSN
+1232 ISCVLGN
-1240 TNTVNDKL
+1240 NNTVNDKL
-1248 LLRIRLK
+1248 LLRIRLTQ
-1255 EGDVEEDDFNL
+1255 GDVEDDDFNL
-1266 LKLLEKNIL
+1266 LKLIEKNIL
-1275 DIKISGINNIT
+1275 DIKISGVNKIT

-1291 KIDTKSIDEMGNIY
+1291 KINTKKIDEEGNIY
-1305 NNKQVILDTS
+1305 DKKQVILDTS
-1315 GSNLIDVLAQDNIDT
+1315 GSNLLDVLALDNIDT
-1330 QNTISNDIHEVLS
+1330 ENTISNDIHEVLA
-1343 VLGVEA
+1343 VLGIEA
-1349 ARMILME
+1349 ARTILME
-1356 EFLDVIYNAGSSLN
+1356 EFMDVIDSAGSSLN
-1370 PRHIE
+1370 PRHIQ

-1418 AIFGEVDNCKG
+1418 AIFGEIDNCEG

-1434 LFGQEAQCGTGCSDI
+1434 LFGQEARCGTGCCDI
-1449 LFDEAKFFAHNNY
+1449 LFDEAKFFAENNF
-1462 NMPNYN
+1462 NMKDDS
-1468 INKEKC
+1468 INEDKC
-1474 TTLIDSFNYSLEDDI
+1474 RDMLNTFNYSFEDEDEQENVVDI
-1489 EEDIDVYEHNINL
+1489 FEHNISL

>member
-6 YEYNSNICKVDKVQF
+6 YEYNSNICKVEKVQF
-21 SLLSPDEIRNNAT
+21 SLLSPEEIKNQSA
-34 CKVCDHTLYIT
+34 CKICDHTLYIT
-45 SQEGIST
+45 SQDGVST

-57 LYDLRMGAIDSNVI
+57 LYDLKMGAIDSNVI
-71 CQTCEQRSSL
+71 CETCEQKSSL
-81 CPGHFGYID
+81 CPGHFGYIE
-90 LAAPVFHMHFMPRIL
+90 LARPVFHMHFLSRIL
-105 KLLKCVC
+105 KLLKCIC

-121 DEELEIDSKDV
+121 DDELQIESKDI
-132 YEKFDLIHEKSK
+132 YEKFDLIYEKSK

-177 KDQENKKVLIKADDV
+177 KEKENSKKVLVKPDYV

-204 IKLGMNPDFCRPEWL
+204 IKLGFSPNFCRPEWL

-251 IDIVKANSKLQEKIA
+251 IDIVKANAKLQDKI
-266 NNQLEY
+266 NTDPNDPY
-272 IDDNITVIQ
+272 IDDHITVIQ

-342 PDPFIGIDELGVPK
+342 PDPFIGIDELGVPI

-367 VTELNIDRLKKYILN
+367 VTELNMERLKQSILN
-382 GYDTWPGVKN
+382 GYDTHPGVKS
-392 IKKVGEDSIKNLKHV
+392 IKKNGEDSIKNLKHV
-407 DLNKMVEELQI
+407 DLEKMVEELQI

-439 LHKMSMMGHRIK
+439 LHKMSMMAHRIK
-451 VMDANTFRLNVC
+451 IMTANTFRLNVC

-484 QQTVSELMNL
+484 QQTISELKNL

-524 TLNNKEL
+524 TLTNSGLE
-531 QYIMPFGE
+531 YIMPNVSKIKENFGS
-539 EFENVNHQFLFNKKE
+539 QFIFNKKQY
-554 FMNLMMWN
+554 MNLMMWN
-562 NSFTNMKKI
+562 KAFTSMNMIEGNKDPDKQ
-571 PSTINLNNCD
+571 NE
-581 YWTGKQVFSSVLP
+581 YWTGKQVFSTVLP
-594 DINIKNKKIDIENGL
+594 DINIKNKDTNIERGMLSNHL
-609 IIEKDKNKNYLVKKN
+609 DKNYLVKKN
-624 LATSSGS
+624 LATSNGS
-631 LIHTIFNDL
+631 LVHIIFNDL
-640 GKKDAADYLNNCQG
+640 GKDAAANYLNNCQG
-654 ITNNFLLQTGFS
+654 ITNTFLLHTGFS
-666 VGISDLIINKKVVEQ
+666 VGISDLLINKSVVNKIEDFIQ
-681 INDVIKE
+681 E
-688 KKMNVDSILEDIQKG
+688 KKKNVNDILQEIEDG
-703 LLERKYHTSLNE
+703 LLEKKYHTSLNE

-726 AATDEAGNLTK
+726 TATDEAGRLTI
-737 DNLDVVNNRFV
+737 DSLDVINNRFV
-748 NMITAG
+748 NMVKAG

-768 VGQCAVEGKRIPKHY
+768 VGQCAVDGRRIPKHY
-783 KNRTLPHFS
+783 KNRTLPHFC
-792 QFDNTAESRGFVE
+792 QFDNSAESRGFVE

-878 SSKLEKQHID
+878 SSKLEKQYVD
-888 DLIDID
+888 DLIDIE
-894 MNEFEN
+894 MNEFKN
-900 RYKNPKILEPYMK
+900 RFLNPDTIKGFYDSKFTKNIK
-913 NKKITGLNKEFE
+913 NYYDSLYE
-925 NLFNNLLDF
+925 NLLDF
-934 RKYIINNII
+934 RKYIIKHII
-943 NQINN
+943 NEINN
-948 DIYQSLNI
+948 DIYQAINI
-956 DRIILNNSIQFKLV
+956 DRIILNNSVKYKLV
-970 SLNDLEPEYLF
+970 SLSDLDPEYLF
-981 ENVNKLIEKIK
+981 KNVDELITKIK
-992 INRKDVIE
+992 INRKDIDGE
-1000 DETYNPTYILHN
+1000 IYNPTYVLHN
-1012 IIRFKLSPYNLYIKN
+1012 IIRLKLSPYNLYIKN
-1027 KISKLAFDKILEEI
+1027 NISKLAFDNILEEI
-1041 EYRFIKGFSEAGE
+1041 EYRFNKGFSEAGE

-1101 KNIKNPSLSIY
+1101 KSIKNPSLSIY
-1112 LKDVKDND
+1112 LKNIKDND
-1120 VTKIKQIK
+1120 VTQIKQIK
-1128 NSITY
+1128 NSITK
-1133 TNIRGL
+1133 TCIRDL
-1139 VRSTAIYFDP
+1139 VKSTAIYFDP
-1149 DIEETILL
+1149 DIDNTILL
-1157 EEEHKKILTNE
+1157 EQEHKDILDNE
-1168 SEWKAELNAQD
+1168 DMWNNYLKGSD
-1179 YKCENECEEEEDK
+1179 YKCEEECEENDN

-1204 KKLLDKNIDMETI
+1204 KKLLDKNIDMNEI
-1217 SNFINTEF
+1217 VEFINNGYENEITCM
-1225 NNTDEKA
+1225 
-1232 TISCSMSN
+1232 ISN
-1240 TNTVNDKL
+1240 TNTINDKL

-1255 EGDVEEDDFNL
+1255 NGDFEDDDFNL
-1266 LKLLEKNIL
+1266 LKLMEKHIL
-1275 DIKISGINNIT
+1275 DIKISGINNIL

-1291 KIDTKSIDEMGNIY
+1291 KIDMKSIDDEGNIY

-1315 GSNLIDVLAQDNIDT
+1315 GTNLIDVLSRENVDT
-1330 QNTISNDIHEVLS
+1330 ENTISNDIYEVLD
-1343 VLGVEA
+1343 VLGIEA
-1349 ARMILME
+1349 ARLILME
-1356 EFLDVIYNAGSSLN
+1356 EFLDVIISAGSSLN
-1370 PRHIE
+1370 PRHIQ

-1418 AIFGEVDNCKG
+1418 AIFGEIDNCKG

-1434 LFGQEAQCGTGCSDI
+1434 LFGQEANCGTGCCDI
-1449 LFDEAKFFAHNNY
+1449 LFDESRFFAENGY
-1462 NMPNYN
+1462 NMKEHTIEDCTN
-1468 INKEKC
+1468 IKNSFSDVLEGDYDEEE
-1474 TTLIDSFNYSLEDDI
+1474 IDL
-1489 EEDIDVYEHNINL
+1489 YEYD
-1502 I
+1502 

>member
-34 CKVCDHTLYIT
+34 CKICDHTLYIT

-144 KKKICGCV
+144 KKKVCGCI

-177 KDQENKKVLIKADDV
+177 KDQENKKVLIKAEDV

-407 DLNKMVEELQI
+407 DLNKMVDELQI

-484 QQTVSELMNL
+484 QQTVSELKNL

-562 NSFTNMKKI
+562 NSFTNMNRI
-571 PSTINLNNCD
+571 PSIININNCD

-609 IIEKDKNKNYLVKKN
+609 LIETDKDKNYLVKKN

-681 INDVIKE
+681 INGVIQE
-688 KKMNVDSILEDIQKG
+688 KKMNVDNILEDIQKG

-878 SSKLEKQHID
+878 SSKLEKQYID
-888 DLIDID
+888 DLIDIEMD
-894 MNEFEN
+894 EFRN
-900 RYKNPKILEPYMK
+900 RYANPKTIEGYFD
-913 NKKITGLNKEFE
+913 KKFKDSLKSQYTKLFE
-925 NLFNNLLDF
+925 NLLDF
-934 RKYIINNII
+934 RKYVIKHIINE
-943 NQINN
+943 INN
-948 DIYQSLNI
+948 DIYQAINV
-956 DRIILNNSIQFKLV
+956 DRIILNNSIKYKLV
-970 SLNDLEPEYLF
+970 SLSDLDPKYLF
-981 ENVNKLIEKIK
+981 EKVEELITKIK
-992 INRKDVIE
+992 INRKDI
-1000 DETYNPTYILHN
+1000 DGETYNPTYVLHN
-1012 IIRFKLSPYNLYIKN
+1012 ILRLKLSPYNLYVKN
-1027 KISKLAFDKILEEI
+1027 NISKLAFDNILEEI
-1041 EYRFIKGFSEAGE
+1041 EYRFNKGFSEAGE

-1101 KNIKNPSLSIY
+1101 KSIKNPSLSIY
-1112 LKDVKDND
+1112 LKDIKDND
-1120 VTKIKQIK
+1120 VTTIKKIK
-1128 NSITY
+1128 NNITK
-1133 TNIRGL
+1133 TCIRDL
-1139 VRSTAIYFDP
+1139 VKSTAIYFDP
-1149 DIEETILL
+1149 DIDETILI
-1157 EEEHKKILTNE
+1157 EPEHQDILTN
-1168 SEWKAELNAQD
+1168 AEIWNTYLKGNN
-1179 YKCENECEEEEDK
+1179 YKCVGEDEENDN

-1204 KKLLDKNIDMETI
+1204 KKLLDKNIDMNEI
-1217 SNFINTEF
+1217 VEFIDTAYEGG
-1225 NNTDEKA
+1225 EIHCA
-1232 TISCSMSN
+1232 LSN
-1240 TNTVNDKL
+1240 TNTANDKL

-1255 EGDVEEDDFNL
+1255 EGDVEDDDFNL
-1266 LKLLEKNIL
+1266 LKLMEKHIL
-1275 DIKISGINNIT
+1275 DIKISGINKIE

-1291 KIDTKSIDEMGNIY
+1291 KIDMKSIDDEGNIY
-1305 NNKQVILDTS
+1305 NKKQVILDTS
-1315 GSNLIDVLAQDNIDT
+1315 GTNLIDVLADENVDT
-1330 QNTISNDIHEVLS
+1330 ENTISNDIYEVLD
-1343 VLGVEA
+1343 VLGIEA
-1349 ARMILME
+1349 ARLILME
-1356 EFLDVIYNAGSSLN
+1356 EFLDVIISAGSSLN
-1370 PRHIE
+1370 PRHIQ

-1434 LFGQEAQCGTGCSDI
+1434 LFGQEATCGTGCCDI
-1449 LFDEAKFFAHNNY
+1449 LFDESRFFAENGY
-1462 NMPNYN
+1462 NM
-1468 INKEKC
+1468 K
-1474 TTLIDSFNYSLEDDI
+1474 
-1489 EEDIDVYEHNINL
+1489 EHNIGDCDSIKNTFSYSFEENNDEEEIDL
-1502 I
+1502 YEY

>member
-6 YEYNSNICKVDKVQF
+6 YEYNSNICKVKQVKF
-21 SLLSPDEIRNNAT
+21 SLLSPEEIKNQST
-34 CKVCDHTLYIT
+34 CKITDHTLYST
-45 SQEGIST
+45 TLEGST
-52 PSPGG
+52 PCPGG
-57 LYDLRMGAIDSNVI
+57 LYDLKMGAIDSNVI
-71 CQTCEQRSSL
+71 CETCEQKSSL
-81 CPGHFGYID
+81 CPGHFGYIE
-90 LAAPVFHMHFMPRIL
+90 LAKPVFHMHFLTRIL
-105 KLLKCVC
+105 KLLKCIC

-121 DEELEIDSKDV
+121 DDELNVVGKDI
-132 YEKFDLIHEKSK
+132 YEKFDLIYEKSK

-177 KDQENKKVLIKADDV
+177 KEKEDTKKVLVKPDYV

-204 IKLGMNPDFCRPEWL
+204 IKLGFSPNFCRPEWL

-251 IDIVKANSKLQEKIA
+251 IDIVKANAKLQDKINA
-266 NNQLEY
+266 DPNDPY
-272 IDDNITVIQ
+272 IDDHITVIQ

-342 PDPFIGIDELGVPK
+342 PDPFIGIDELGVPI

-367 VTELNIDRLKKYILN
+367 VTELNIERLKQSILN
-382 GYDTWPGVKN
+382 GYDTHPGVKS
-392 IKKVGEDSIKNLKHV
+392 IKKTGEDSIKNLKHV
-407 DLNKMVEELQI
+407 DLEKMVEELQI

-423 RHLIDGDIV
+423 RHLIDGDVV

-439 LHKMSMMGHRIK
+439 LHKMSMMAHKIK
-451 VMDANTFRLNVC
+451 IMTANTFRLNVC

-484 QQTVSELMNL
+484 QQTISELKNL

-524 TLNNKEL
+524 TLNNKGLE
-531 QYIMPFGE
+531 YIMPNID
-539 EFENVNHQFLFNKKE
+539 ENFNSQFLFNEKQY
-554 FMNLMMWN
+554 MNLMMWN
-562 NSFTNMKKI
+562 KAFTNMNMI
-571 PSTINLNNCD
+571 PGIKHPEKDNK
-581 YWTGKQVFSSVLP
+581 YWTGKQVFSTVLP
-594 DINIKNKKIDIENGL
+594 DINIKNKDTNIERGL
-609 IIEKDKNKNYLVKKN
+609 LSNDSNKNYLVKKN
-624 LATSSGS
+624 LATSNGS
-631 LIHTIFNDL
+631 LVHIIFNDL
-640 GKKDAADYLNNCQG
+640 GKDEAANYLNNCQG
-654 ITNNFLLQTGFS
+654 ITNTFLLHSGFS
-666 VGISDLIINKKVVEQ
+666 VGISDLLINKSVVNKIDEFIQ
-681 INDVIKE
+681 E
-688 KKMNVDSILEDIQKG
+688 KKKNVNDILQEIEDG
-703 LLERKYHTSLNE
+703 LLEKKYHTSLNE

-726 AATDEAGNLTK
+726 TATDEAGRLTI
-737 DNLDVVNNRFV
+737 DSLDVINNRFV
-748 NMITAG
+748 NMVKAG

-768 VGQCAVEGKRIPKHY
+768 VGQCAVDGRRIPKHY
-783 KNRTLPHFS
+783 KNRTLPHFC
-792 QFDNTAESRGFVE
+792 QFDNSAESRGFVE

-878 SSKLEKQHID
+878 SSKLEKQYVD
-888 DLIDID
+888 DLIDIEMD
-894 MNEFEN
+894 EFRN
-900 RYKNPKILEPYMK
+900 RYANPKTIEGYFD
-913 NKKITGLNKEFE
+913 KKFKDSLKSQYTE
-925 NLFNNLLDF
+925 LFKNLLDF
-934 RKYIINNII
+934 RKYVIKHIINE
-943 NQINN
+943 INN
-948 DIYQSLNI
+948 DIYQAINV
-956 DRIILNNSIQFKLV
+956 DRIILNNSIKFKLV
-970 SLNDLEPEYLF
+970 SLSDLNPKYLF
-981 ENVNKLIEKIK
+981 EKVEELITKIK
-992 INRKDVIE
+992 INRKDIK
-1000 DETYNPTYILHN
+1000 ETFNYNPTYVLHN
-1012 IIRFKLSPYNLYIKN
+1012 ILRLKLSPYNLYVKN
-1027 KISKLAFDKILEEI
+1027 NISKLAFDNILKEI
-1041 EYRFIKGFSEAGE
+1041 QYRFNKGFSEAGE

-1101 KNIKNPSLSIY
+1101 KSIKNPSLSIY
-1112 LKDVKDND
+1112 LKDIKDND
-1120 VTKIKQIK
+1120 VTSIKKIK
-1128 NSITY
+1128 NNITK
-1133 TNIRGL
+1133 TCIRDL
-1139 VRSTAIYFDP
+1139 VKSTAIYFDP
-1149 DIEETILL
+1149 DIDETILI
-1157 EEEHKKILTNE
+1157 EPEHQDILT
-1168 SEWKAELNAQD
+1168 SAEIWDTYLKGNN
-1179 YKCENECEEEEDK
+1179 YKCVGEDEENDN

-1204 KKLLDKNIDMETI
+1204 KKLLDKNIDMNEI
-1217 SNFINTEF
+1217 VEFIDTAYEGGQIHC
-1225 NNTDEKA
+1225 A
-1232 TISCSMSN
+1232 LSN
-1240 TNTVNDKL
+1240 TNTTNDKL

-1255 EGDVEEDDFNL
+1255 EGDFDDDDFNL
-1266 LKLLEKNIL
+1266 LKLMEKHIL
-1275 DIKISGINNIT
+1275 DIKISGINKIE

-1291 KIDTKSIDEMGNIY
+1291 KIDMKSIDDEGNIY
-1305 NNKQVILDTS
+1305 NKKQVILDTS
-1315 GSNLIDVLAQDNIDT
+1315 GTNLIDVLADENVDT
-1330 QNTISNDIHEVLS
+1330 ENTISNDIYEVLD
-1343 VLGVEA
+1343 VLGIEA
-1349 ARMILME
+1349 ARLILME
-1356 EFLDVIYNAGSSLN
+1356 EFLDVIISAGSSLN
-1370 PRHIE
+1370 PRHIQ

-1434 LFGQEAQCGTGCSDI
+1434 LFGQEATCGTGCCDI
-1449 LFDEAKFFAHNNY
+1449 LFDESRFFAENGY
-1462 NMPNYN
+1462 NM
-1468 INKEKC
+1468 KEYDIGDC
-1474 TTLIDSFNYSLEDDI
+1474 NSIENTFSYSF
-1489 EEDIDVYEHNINL
+1489 EENNEEEEIDVYEYDEL
-1502 I
+1502 EY

>member
-6 YEYNSNICKVDKVQF
+6 YEYHSNISKINKVQF
-21 SLLSPDEIRNNAT
+21 SLLSPDEIKNQAA
-34 CKVCDHTLYIT
+34 CKIIDHTLYT
-45 SQEGIST
+45 PSQDGVSI

-57 LYDLRMGAIDSNVI
+57 LYNLKMGAIDSNVI
-71 CQTCEQRSSL
+71 CETCEQRSSL
-81 CPGHFGYID
+81 CPGHFGYIE
-90 LAAPVFHMHFMPRIL
+90 LAAPVFHMHFITRIL
-105 KLLKCVC
+105 KLLKCIC

-121 DEELEIDSKDV
+121 DDELIVNSKDI

-144 KKKICGCV
+144 KKKTCGHM
-152 NGCGSIQP
+152 NGCGCIQP
-160 TRYTKEGIGKV
+160 TRYTREGIGKV

-177 KDQENKKVLIKADDV
+177 KDKQENKKVLIKPEYV
-192 LKIFKRITDEDC
+192 LNIFKKITDEDC
-204 IKLGMNPDFCRPEWL
+204 LKLGFSPQFCRPEWL

-251 IDIVKANSKLQEKIA
+251 IDIVKANSKLQEKIDSG
-266 NNQLEY
+266 QKDY
-272 IDDNITVIQ
+272 IDDHVTVLQ

-302 VQRSGRTLKSLQQRV
+302 VQRSGRTLKSLRERV

-342 PDPFIGIDELGVPK
+342 PDPFIDIDELGVPI

-367 VTELNIDRLKKYILN
+367 VTSMNIDRLKTFILN
-382 GYDTWPGVKN
+382 GYDNWPGAKS
-392 IKKVGEDSIKNLKHV
+392 IKKCEEDSIKNLKHV
-407 DLNKMVEELQI
+407 DLNKTVEELLI
-418 GDICN
+418 GDIVN

-439 LHKMSMMGHRIK
+439 LHKMSMMAHRIK
-451 VMDANTFRLNVC
+451 VMKANTFRLNVC

-484 QQTVSELMNL
+484 YQTYSELKNL
-494 AMVPTQIVSPQEGK
+494 CLVPTQIVSPQEGK
-508 PVIGLV
+508 PVIALV

-524 TLNNKEL
+524 TLENDML
-531 QYIMPFGE
+531 QYIMPNNIP
-539 EFENVNHQFLFNKKE
+539 ENNQFLFNKKL

-562 NSFTNMKKI
+562 KAFTNMNHIEEKI
-571 PSTINLNNCD
+571 KHEDCN
-581 YWTGKQVFSSVLP
+581 YYTGKQVFSTVLP
-594 DINIKNKKIDIENGL
+594 DINVKNKEVTIKNGSL
-609 IIEKDKNKNYLVKKN
+609 EKGYLVKKN
-624 LATSSGS
+624 LGTSNGS

-640 GKKDAADYLNNCQG
+640 GKNDAASYLNNCQG
-654 ITNNFLLQTGFS
+654 ITNNFLLHTGFS
-666 VGISDLIINKKVVEQ
+666 VGISDLIINKNVVNKLTSI
-681 INDVIKE
+681 INE
-688 KKMNVDSILEDIQKG
+688 KKNNVNQILLDIQNG
-703 LLERKYHTSLNE
+703 LLEKKYHTSLNE
-715 EFETLVTQELN
+715 EFEILVTQELN
-726 AATDEAGNLTK
+726 TATDEVGKKTIDSLNI
-737 DNLDVVNNRFV
+737 VNNRFV
-748 NMITAG
+748 NMVEAG
-754 SKGNIINICQMIAC
+754 SKGNIINICQMIGC
-768 VGQCAVEGKRIPKHY
+768 VGQCAVDGRRIPKHY

-792 QFDNTAESRGFVE
+792 QFDDSAESRGFVE

-847 ALEDVKVNYD
+847 SLEDVKVNYD
-857 LTLRNHNEEII
+857 LTLRNHNDEII

-878 SSKLEKQHID
+878 SSKLEKQHVD

-894 MNEFEN
+894 MNEFKN
-900 RYKNPKILEPYMK
+900 RYSNIDLIKKYTE
-913 NKKITGLNKEFE
+913 KKIENKTIEKHY
-925 NLFNNLLDF
+925 NDLYINLLEF
-934 RKYIINNII
+934 RKYIINHVI
-943 NQINN
+943 NEINN
-948 DIYQSLNI
+948 TIYQALNI
-956 DRIILNNSIQFKLV
+956 DRIILNNIAKYETLQLS
-970 SLNDLEPEYLF
+970 DLEPLYLF
-981 ENVNKLIEKIK
+981 DKVNELIEKIR
-992 INRKDVIE
+992 INRRDI
-1000 DETYNPTYILHN
+1000 DNIQYNPTYILHC
-1012 IIRFKLSPYNLYIKN
+1012 IIRYKLSPYNLYVKN
-1027 KISKLAFDKILEEI
+1027 KINKIAFDNIIEEI
-1041 EYRFIKGFSEAGE
+1041 FIRFKNGFAEPGE

-1112 LKDVKDND
+1112 LKDIKEND
-1120 VTKIKQIK
+1120 VSSIKKIK
-1128 NSITY
+1128 NSITK
-1133 TNIRGL
+1133 TCISDL
-1139 VRSTAIYFDP
+1139 VKSTSIYFDP
-1149 DIEETILL
+1149 YDTVDETTLLLDKEYVEILGQEELYNSYIESTDFKCTTKCDL
-1157 EEEHKKILTNE
+1157 E
-1168 SEWKAELNAQD
+1168 NA
-1179 YKCENECEEEEDK
+1179 
-1192 SCPYILVIEFSK
+1192 CPYVLVVEFSK
-1204 KKLLDKNIDMETI
+1204 NKLLDKNINLTELGG
-1217 SNFINTEF
+1217 FIHNEF
-1225 NNTDEKA
+1225 NIENVS
-1232 TISCSMSN
+1232 ISCIVGN
-1240 TNTVNDKL
+1240 DNTVGNKL
-1248 LLRIRLK
+1248 LLRIRLL
-1255 EGDVEEDDFNL
+1255 EGDEEEDDFNL
-1266 LKLLEKNIL
+1266 LKLIEKKIL
-1275 DIKISGINNIT
+1275 DIKISGINNIA

-1291 KIDTKSIDEMGNIY
+1291 KINRKTIDEEGNIY

-1315 GSNLIDVLAQDNIDT
+1315 GTNLMDILCQENVDVI
-1330 QNTISNDIHEVLS
+1330 NTISNDIHEVLD
-1343 VLGVEA
+1343 VLGIEA
-1349 ARMILME
+1349 AKTILME
-1356 EFLDVIYNAGSSLN
+1356 EFMDVIKSAGSSLN

-1418 AIFGEVDNCKG
+1418 AIFGEVDNCNG

-1434 LFGQEAQCGTGCSDI
+1434 LFGQEANCGTGCSDI

-1462 NMPNYN
+1462 KMEDYEIN
-1468 INKEKC
+1468 ISDCVGMDK
-1474 TTLIDSFNYSLEDDI
+1474 FNYSFDVD
-1489 EEDIDVYEHNINL
+1489 EEDVVDVYDHNIEL

>member
-6 YEYNSNICKVDKVQF
+6 YEYNSNICKVEKVQF
-21 SLLSPDEIRNNAT
+21 SLLSPEEIRNQST
-34 CKVCDHTLYIT
+34 CKIIDHTLYIT
-45 SQEGIST
+45 SQDGVST

-57 LYDLRMGAIDSNVI
+57 LYDLKMGAIDSNVI
-71 CQTCEQRSSL
+71 CETCQQKSSL

-90 LAAPVFHMHFMPRIL
+90 LARPVFHMHFLTRIL
-105 KLLKCVC
+105 KLLKCIC

-121 DEELEIDSKDV
+121 DDELNVESKDI
-132 YEKFDLIHEKSK
+132 YENFDLIHEKSK

-160 TRYTKEGIGKV
+160 TRYSKEGIGKV

-177 KDQENKKVLIKADDV
+177 KEKSNSKKVLVKPDYV

-204 IKLGMNPDFCRPEWL
+204 IKLGFSPNFCRPEWL

-251 IDIVKANSKLQEKIA
+251 IDIVKANAKLQDKI
-266 NNQLEY
+266 NVDPNDPY
-272 IDDNITVIQ
+272 IDDHVTVIQ

-342 PDPFIGIDELGVPK
+342 PDPFIGIDELGVPL
-356 NIAKNL
+356 NIARNL

-367 VTELNIDRLKKYILN
+367 VTELNIVRLKQSILN
-382 GYDTWPGVKN
+382 GYDTHPGVKS
-392 IKKVGEDSIKNLKHV
+392 IKKTGEDSIKNLKHV
-407 DLNKMVEELQI
+407 DLDKMVEDLQI

-439 LHKMSMMGHRIK
+439 LHKMSMMAHKIK
-451 VMDANTFRLNVC
+451 IMSANTFRLNVC

-484 QQTVSELMNL
+484 QQTISELKYL
-494 AMVPTQIVSPQEGK
+494 AMVPTQIISPQEGK

-524 TLNNKEL
+524 TLNNTGLK
-531 QYIMPFGE
+531 YISPDVAE
-539 EFENVNHQFLFNKKE
+539 ISEDFESQFIFNKKQ

-562 NSFTNMKKI
+562 KAFTNMNMIKGYLHPTKQ
-571 PSTINLNNCD
+571 NE

-594 DINIKNKKIDIENGL
+594 DINIRNKDTQIERGIIDSNP
-609 IIEKDKNKNYLVKKN
+609 NKNYLVKKN

-631 LIHTIFNDL
+631 LVHIIFNDL
-640 GKKDAADYLNNCQG
+640 GKDDAANYLNNCQG
-654 ITNNFLLQTGFS
+654 ITNTFLLHSGFS
-666 VGISDLIINKKVVEQ
+666 VGISDLLINKSVVHKIETFIQ
-681 INDVIKE
+681 E
-688 KKMNVDSILEDIQKG
+688 KKKNVNDILQEIEDG
-703 LLERKYHTSLNE
+703 LLEKKYHTSLNE

-726 AATDEAGNLTK
+726 AATDEAGKLTM
-737 DNLDVVNNRFV
+737 DSLDVINNRFV
-748 NMITAG
+748 NMVQAG

-768 VGQCAVEGKRIPKHY
+768 VGQCSVDGRRIPKHY
-783 KNRTLPHFS
+783 KNRTLPHFC
-792 QFDNTAESRGFVE
+792 QFDNSAESRGFVE

-878 SSKLEKQHID
+878 SSKLEKQYVD
-888 DLIDID
+888 DLIDIE

-900 RYKNPKILEPYMK
+900 RFGNPETIKGYYNETKSKNLQEDYTKLY
-913 NKKITGLNKEFE
+913 
-925 NLFNNLLDF
+925 NNLLDF
-934 RKYIINNII
+934 RKYIVKYII
-943 NQINN
+943 NEINN
-948 DIYQSLNI
+948 DIYQAINI
-956 DRIILNNSIQFKLV
+956 DRIILNNSVKYKLL
-970 SLNDLEPEYLF
+970 SLSNLEPKYLF
-981 ENVNKLIEKIK
+981 EQVDKLITRIK
-992 INRKDVIE
+992 INRKDIDGVI
-1000 DETYNPTYILHN
+1000 YNPTYVLHN
-1012 IIRFKLSPYNLYIKN
+1012 LIRLKLSPYNLYVKN
-1027 KISKLAFDKILEEI
+1027 NISKLAFDNIVNEI
-1041 EYRFIKGFSEAGE
+1041 EQRFNRGFSDAGE

-1112 LKDVKDND
+1112 LKDIKDND
-1120 VTKIKQIK
+1120 VTTIKKIK
-1128 NSITY
+1128 NNITK
-1133 TNIRGL
+1133 TCIRDL
-1139 VRSTAIYFDP
+1139 VKSTAIYFDP
-1149 DIEETILL
+1149 DILDTILI
-1157 EEEHKKILTNE
+1157 EEEHKDILTNE
-1168 SEWKAELNAQD
+1168 TLWNNYLKDNN
-1179 YKCENECEEEEDK
+1179 YKCDEECNIENM

-1204 KKLLDKNIDMETI
+1204 KKLLDKNIEMNTI
-1217 SNFINTEF
+1217 SQFINNTHQDDISCTMSN
-1225 NNTDEKA
+1225 NNT
-1232 TISCSMSN
+1232 I
-1240 TNTVNDKL
+1240 NDKL
-1248 LLRIRLK
+1248 LLRIRLVHG
-1255 EGDVEEDDFNL
+1255 ELDDDDFNL
-1266 LKLLEKNIL
+1266 LKLLEKDIL
-1275 DIKISGINNIT
+1275 DIKISGINKIQ

-1291 KIDTKSIDEMGNIY
+1291 KIDIKSIDDVGNIY

-1315 GSNLIDVLAQDNIDT
+1315 GTNLLDVLSEPNVDT
-1330 QNTISNDIHEVLS
+1330 ENTISNDIYEVLD
-1343 VLGVEA
+1343 VLGIEA
-1349 ARMILME
+1349 ARLVLME
-1356 EFLDVIYNAGSSLN
+1356 EFLDVIISAGSSLN
-1370 PRHIE
+1370 PRHIQ

-1434 LFGQEAQCGTGCSDI
+1434 LFGQEANCGTGCCDI
-1449 LFDEAKFFAHNNY
+1449 LFDESKFFAENDY
-1462 NMPNYN
+1462 NMKNHN
-1468 INKEKC
+1468 IK
-1474 TTLIDSFNYSLEDDI
+1474 
-1489 EEDIDVYEHNINL
+1489 EEDCSSINNTFSYSVDEDVEVDDEEIDMYDYEFN
-1502 I
+1502 

>member
-1 MSNRD
+1 
-6 YEYNSNICKVDKVQF
+6 
-21 SLLSPDEIRNNAT
+21 
-34 CKVCDHTLYIT
+34 
-45 SQEGIST
+45 
-52 PSPGG
+52 
-57 LYDLRMGAIDSNVI
+57 
-71 CQTCEQRSSL
+71 
-81 CPGHFGYID
+81 
-90 LAAPVFHMHFMPRIL
+90 
-105 KLLKCVC
+105 
-112 FRCSKLLLD
+112 
-121 DEELEIDSKDV
+121 
-132 YEKFDLIHEKSK
+132 SK

-177 KDQENKKVLIKADDV
+177 KEKENSKKVLVKPEYV

-204 IKLGMNPDFCRPEWL
+204 IKLGFSPNFCRPEWL

-266 NNQLEY
+266 SNPDDPY
-272 IDDNITVIQ
+272 IDDHVTVIQ

-342 PDPFIGIDELGVPK
+342 PDPFIGIDELGVPI

-367 VTELNIDRLKKYILN
+367 VTELNIERLKMSILN
-382 GYDTWPGVKN
+382 GYDTHPGVKS
-392 IKKVGEDSIKNLKHV
+392 IKKMGEDSIKNLKHV
-407 DLNKMVEELQI
+407 DLDKMVEELKI

-439 LHKMSMMGHRIK
+439 LHKMSMMAHKIK
-451 VMDANTFRLNVC
+451 VMTANTFRLNVC

-484 QQTVSELMNL
+484 QQTVSELKNL

-524 TLNNKEL
+524 TLNNSGLK
-531 QYIMPFGE
+531 YIMPNLSDFE
-539 EFENVNHQFLFNKKE
+539 EDFKYQFLFNKKQY
-554 FMNLMMWN
+554 MNLMMWN
-562 NSFTNMKKI
+562 KAFTNMNMI
-571 PSTINLNNCD
+571 PGNIHPKSQNE
-581 YWTGKQVFSSVLP
+581 YWTGKQVFSTVLP
-594 DINIKNKKIDIENGL
+594 DINIKNKDTNIENGIL
-609 IIEKDKNKNYLVKKN
+609 SNDSDKNYLVKKN
-624 LATSSGS
+624 LATSNGS
-631 LIHTIFNDL
+631 LVHIIFNDL
-640 GKKDAADYLNNCQG
+640 GKDEAAHYLNNCQG
-654 ITNNFLLQTGFS
+654 ITNTFLLHTGFS
-666 VGISDLIINKKVVEQ
+666 VGISDLLINKSVVNKIEDFIQ
-681 INDVIKE
+681 E
-688 KKMNVDSILEDIQKG
+688 KKKNVNDILQEIEDG
-703 LLERKYHTSLNE
+703 LLEKKYHTSLNE

-726 AATDEAGNLTK
+726 TATDEAGRLTI
-737 DNLDVVNNRFV
+737 DSLDVVNNRFV
-748 NMITAG
+748 NMVQAG

-768 VGQCAVEGKRIPKHY
+768 VGQCAVDGRRIPKHY
-783 KNRTLPHFS
+783 KNRTLPHFC
-792 QFDNTAESRGFVE
+792 QFDNSAESRGFVE

-878 SSKLEKQHID
+878 SSKLEKQYID
-888 DLIDID
+888 DLIDIEMD
-894 MNEFEN
+894 EFKN
-900 RYKNPKILEPYMK
+900 RFKNPETIEGYID
-913 NKKITGLNKEFE
+913 KKFKTSLKSQYDKLYE
-925 NLFNNLLDF
+925 NLLNM
-934 RKYIINNII
+934 RKYIIKHII
-943 NQINN
+943 NEINN
-948 DIYQSLNI
+948 EIYQAINI
-956 DRIILNNSIQFKLV
+956 DRIILNNSIKYKLV
-970 SLNDLEPEYLF
+970 SLSDLDPIELF
-981 ENVNKLIEKIK
+981 EKVEELISKIK
-992 INRKDVIE
+992 INRKDI
-1000 DETYNPTYILHN
+1000 DGETYNPTYILHN
-1012 IIRFKLSPYNLYIKN
+1012 IIRLKLSPYNLYVKN
-1027 KISKLAFDKILEEI
+1027 NISKLAFYNILEEI
-1041 EYRFIKGFSEAGE
+1041 EYRFNKGFSEAGE

-1101 KNIKNPSLSIY
+1101 KSIKNPSLSIY

-1120 VTKIKQIK
+1120 VTSIKKIK
-1128 NSITY
+1128 NSITK
-1133 TNIRGL
+1133 TCIRDL
-1139 VRSTAIYFDP
+1139 VKTTAIYFDP
-1149 DIEETILL
+1149 DINDTILDQ
-1157 EEEHKKILTNE
+1157 EEHKNILENE
-1168 SEWKAELNAQD
+1168 KQWNEYLVSNEYTKNCIEE
-1179 YKCENECEEEEDK
+1179 CENQGDDK

-1204 KKLLDKNIDMETI
+1204 KKLLDKNIELTEI
-1217 SNFINTEF
+1217 ITFINNAF
-1225 NNTDEKA
+1225 NNSEVSTIHCAVSNNNTTD
-1232 TISCSMSN
+1232 
-1240 TNTVNDKL
+1240 DKL

-1255 EGDVEEDDFNL
+1255 EGDFEDDDFNL
-1266 LKLLEKNIL
+1266 LKLMEKNIL
-1275 DIKISGINNIT
+1275 DIKISGINNIQ

-1291 KIDTKSIDEMGNIY
+1291 KIDIKSIDDDGNIY

-1315 GSNLIDVLAQDNIDT
+1315 GTNLIDVLANNNVDT
-1330 QNTISNDIHEVLS
+1330 ENTISNDIYEVLD
-1343 VLGVEA
+1343 VLGIEA
-1349 ARMILME
+1349 ARLILME
-1356 EFLDVIYNAGSSLN
+1356 EFLDVIISAGSSLN
-1370 PRHIE
+1370 PRHIQ

-1418 AIFGEVDNCKG
+1418 AIFGEIDNCKG

-1434 LFGQEAQCGTGCSDI
+1434 LFGQEANCGTGCCDI
-1449 LFDEAKFFAHNNY
+1449 LFDESKFFAENNY
-1462 NMPNYN
+1462 NMDEDLTETDCAKLKNNFGY
-1468 INKEKC
+1468 
-1474 TTLIDSFNYSLEDDI
+1474 SFDNEEE
-1489 EEDIDVYEHNINL
+1489 EEDIDLYEYDF
-1502 I
+1502 